1 MSALENTGPYTG
13 PNSAG
18 LGALAVWARGR
29 LALDI
34 ATAGYCRA
42 ATIAGCEL
50 LWRFSCS
57 HCLLLTGALKER
69 TLPGEHV
76 LPSPAAK
83 DRERETAG
91 KTPSLAHRDFTCSWE
106 FKPLAFVYL
115 GAWFCPQV
123 TYRDCYHRA
132 ACVQA
137 LKRRENA

>member
-57 HCLLLTGALKER
+57 LLTGALKER

-83 DRERETAG
+83 DRERERQQVRRHHLLTG
-91 KTPSLAHRDFTCSWE
+91 ISPVPGNSSL
-106 FKPLAFVYL
+106 
-115 GAWFCPQV
+115 
-123 TYRDCYHRA
+123 
-132 ACVQA
+132 
-137 LKRRENA
+137 